1 MVSIKLKVKKVE
13 QFFSQIDFV
22 EVVEVNEILISKG
35 IRSYK
40 HLSETERSRR
50 VTAFECKTEDIF
62 RD

>member
-1 MVSIKLKVKKVE
+1 MVNIKLKAQIVE
-13 QFFSQIDFV
+13 QFLSQIDFA

-50 VTAFECKTEDIF
+50 VTALECKTEDIF